1 MAWFWVGLGIGLLY
15 LGGEGLVRYSVAL
28 ARRLGISPLVVG
40 LTVVAFGTSAPE
52 LAATLAAAFKG
63 SPQMA
68 YGNVVGSNIANLSLV
83 LGLAALVRPL
93 RTQARF
99 IRREMP
105 FLFAVS
111 LVLFAVLAD
120 GAIGRLEGALLVL
133 GLVVYLGYLLRE
145 REEPP
150 DVEAEFAAEFRA
162 EGPPPLLSLL
172 GVAGGVVL
180 LTLGATSLVEGAV
193 ALARSW
199 GVPDRV
205 IGLTVVALGTSLPE
219 LASALVAARKG
230 ESEIVLGNLVGSNI
244 FNVFAIL
251 GITALV
257 HPIRVNGGAPWLDLG
272 VMLALVLLAWP
283 FLYTGLRLGRREGAV
298 LLAVYLLYVR
308 YLFVA

>member
-1 MAWFWVGLGIGLLY
+1 MAWLWVGLGILLLY
-15 LGGEGLVRYSVAL
+15 LGGEWLVRYAVAL

-52 LAATLAAAFKG
+52 LAATLTAALKG

-93 RTQARF
+93 YTQARF

-111 LVLFAVLAD
+111 LVLFAVVAN
-120 GAIGRLEGALLVL
+120 GTIGRGEGALLVL

-145 REEPP
+145 REEAPA
-150 DVEAEFAAEFRA
+150 VEAEFAAEFRG
-162 EGPPPLLSLL
+162 EGPSPLVSL
-172 GVAGGVVL
+172 AGIAAGVVL
-180 LTLGATSLVEGAV
+180 LTLGASALVEGAV
-193 ALARSW
+193 ALARGW

-219 LASALVAARKG
+219 LASAIVAARKG
-230 ESEIVLGNLVGSNI
+230 ESDIVLGNLVGSNI

-257 HPIRVNGGAPWLDLG
+257 HPIQVDAGARWLDLG
-272 VMLALVLLAWP
+272 VMLLLVLLAWP

-308 YLFVA
+308 FLYLG